1 MQEAKGSEMQIYDN
15 GGVSFDRFT
24 VVLDDGSVFGMSANP
39 LSPQGFN
46 QYIGEAIEFNGFGHC
61 GKRVDSLRSLP
72 GDVLSAIG
80 NRIRGDARSREL
92 E

>member
-1 MQEAKGSEMQIYDN
+1 MRIYDN
-15 GGVSFDRFT
+15 GGASFDRFT
-24 VVLDDGSVFGMSANP
+24 VVLEDGSVYGMSANP

-46 QYIGEAIEFNGFGHC
+46 QYIGEAPEFHGFEHC
-61 GKRVDSLRSLP
+61 GREVASLRSLP

-80 NRIRGDARSREL
+80 NRIRADHRSREL